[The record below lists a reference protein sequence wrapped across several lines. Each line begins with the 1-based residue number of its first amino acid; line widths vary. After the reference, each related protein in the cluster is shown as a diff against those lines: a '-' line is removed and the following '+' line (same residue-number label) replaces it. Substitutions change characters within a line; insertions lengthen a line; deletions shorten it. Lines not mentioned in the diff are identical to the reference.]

1 MNEMYDRF
9 SPEAQKVMGYATQE
23 AERWNHDYVGTEHL
37 LLAFTRLKGTAVF
50 KFLEQNGITH
60 QKASEQVESEIG
72 QGDSRYTTPPLKS
85 TPQLKRII
93 YKAYDEAQR
102 YGSQMIYSQHLL
114 IALLEEEESVA
125 TQILRRFKIDAD
137 DVRRHFAPTME
148 KGLMSSRARR
158 DEKRWK
164 SLEFGRNL
172 VEEAKEG
179 RLDPVIGREREIQQI
194 IQTLSR
200 RKKNNPA
207 VVGEPGVGKTAVVE
221 GLAQRIATGDVP
233 APLLNKEIIEL
244 DMASMVAGT
253 KYRGEFEQRLKNLVN
268 QVVESGNIILFI
280 DELHTVVGAG
290 GAEGAI
296 DASSIL
302 KPPLASGL
310 IQCIGTA
317 TLDEYRKYIEKDP
330 ALERRFKKVLVNEPS
345 IEETVQILKGL
356 KPRYETHHRV
366 KISEEALWASAK
378 LSDRYIT
385 DHFLPDKSIDLVDET
400 AAKIKLDGSA
410 PSPEIRTLEDDL
422 RALMEDE
429 ETAAKEQDYE
439 RAAELRDRQDSL
451 RERLAELQQEF
462 REHEGTVTSDHIAEM
477 VSSWTGVPVGHMKME
492 ESHRVLFMEQELH
505 KRYINQ
511 EEALQSISRAIR
523 RAYAGVKD
531 PKRPIGSFMFL
542 GPTGVGKTYLAKIL
556 AEFLFGDDEAMIR
569 IDMSEYME
577 RFSISRL
584 IGAPPGYV
592 GYEEAGELT
601 KAVRRRPYSV
611 ILFDEIE
618 KAHRDVFNLL
628 LQIMDDGAL
637 TDAQG
642 RRVDFRNTVLIMTSN
657 IGSKMITDRSTLGF
671 GVGKESGKLNY
682 QEIQTRVMTEVK
694 EIFRPEFLNRLDD
707 LIVFHPLIEK
717 DMDAISELMIK
728 ELEKRLAEREIVI
741 DITSEAK
748 KIIMVQGFDLKY
760 GARPL
765 RRTLEKLVE
774 NPISDK
780 ILEGDFTKGDHIHIT
795 AEEGVL
801 RFTKEARA
809 DKVSVESPAP

>member
-1 MNEMYDRF
+1 MYDRF

-23 AERWNHDYVGTEHL
+23 AEGWNHDYVGTEHL

-60 QKASEQVESEIG
+60 QKVSEQVESEIG

-137 DVRRHFAPTME
+137 DVRRHFAPAME

-330 ALERRFKKVLVNEPS
+330 ALERRFKKIVVNEPS

-429 ETAAKEQDYE
+429 EAAAKEQDYE

-451 RERLAELQQEF
+451 RDRLAELRQEF

-694 EIFRPEFLNRLDD
+694 EVFRPEFLNRLDD
-707 LIVFHPLIEK
+707 IIVFHPLTEN
-717 DMDAISELMIK
+717 DVDAISELMIK